1 MFHLFYLIFLESVLA
16 NETIAKEDII
26 AIESIRQKYR
36 IPLTD
41 HLSILSEIEDGVT
54 IYTRHL
60 EEFEILNVALAA
72 VVHP

>member
-1 MFHLFYLIFLESVLA
+1 MFHLFYRIFLESVLA

-26 AIESIRQKYR
+26 AIESIRQKYGS
-36 IPLTD
+36 PLTG

-54 IYTRHL
+54 IYTKHR
-60 EEFEILNVALAA
+60 EEFEILNVTLAP